1 MAAPAGV
8 GRERA
13 VAALDPRFAA
23 TAVALFLASLSL
35 RPQLVG
41 AAPLVPEIQADLGI
55 SHLVA
60 GLLGTI
66 PVLCMGLFAPVAPLV
81 AARLGTSL
89 AVAASV
95 ALIGVA
101 GLLRSAA
108 WDAASLVAAT
118 IAIGVGMGVA
128 GALMPVVV
136 KERLASRPLGATVA
150 YSAGLQLGSAAS
162 AALAVP
168 VAAALG
174 GWRMSLVVFSAA
186 TLLVLA
192 PWGRLLGGRAHSRPR
207 LAVSGI
213 GFRDR
218 QALALGAVFALF
230 GVVYYGLIA
239 WLPDSLVEHG
249 STAATGGA
257 VVGLLNLASLVGVLT
272 VGGFA
277 GRIAS
282 TAVSGTILASG
293 LAVAAIGFVLL
304 PGAAPA
310 WAVLA
315 GYTNGALF
323 PLLLALPPRVA
334 SDPPA
339 VARLSSTMLGIGYT
353 LAAVSPAGLG
363 AVRDA
368 TGGFSVSLS
377 LVAVAAVAFALAL
390 ALVLQRGEGRTGPMS
405 AEPVGSRSSS
415 KHRPTRAQRRGARGN
430 PGSASGRPRPPVR

>member
-1 MAAPAGV
+1 VTAPAGA

-13 VAALDPRFAA
+13 VASLDHRFAA
-23 TAVALFLASLSL
+23 TAVALFLASLAL

-55 SHLVA
+55 SHVVA

-66 PVLCMGLFAPVAPLV
+66 PVLCMGLFAPIAPFA
-81 AARLGTSL
+81 AARIGTSP
-89 AVAASV
+89 AIVGSV
-95 ALIGVA
+95 ALIGIA

-108 WDAASLVAAT
+108 WDAVSLVAAT

-168 VAAALG
+168 IAAALG
-174 GWRMSLVVFSAA
+174 GWRLSFAAFSAV
-186 TLLVLA
+186 TLLVLV
-192 PWGRLLGGRAHSRPR
+192 PWRRLLGGSAGSPPR
-207 LAVSGI
+207 LAASGL
-213 GFRDR
+213 GLRDR
-218 QALALGAVFALF
+218 QALALGGVFALF

-239 WLPDSLVEHG
+239 WLPDALVERG
-249 STAATGGA
+249 SPATTGGA
-257 VVGLLNLASLVGVLT
+257 VVGLLNVASLVGVLT
-272 VGGFA
+272 VGSFA

-282 TAVSGTILASG
+282 TAVSGTLLAS
-293 LAVAAIGFVLL
+293 AFAAASIGFVAL
-304 PGAAPA
+304 PDAAPA
-310 WAVLA
+310 WALVA
-315 GYTNGALF
+315 GYANGALF

-334 SDPPA
+334 ADPPA
-339 VARLSSTMLGIGYT
+339 VARLSSTMLGVGYT

-368 TGGFSVSLS
+368 TGSFSVSLG

-390 ALVLQRGEGRTGPMS
+390 ALVLRQ
-405 AEPVGSRSSS
+405 AEA
-415 KHRPTRAQRRGARGN
+415 RPAVEAAGA
-430 PGSASGRPRPPVR
+430 